1 MKVNEC
7 NVTNFLVTNYMDMFH
22 RKAVLAYTSD
32 GECYGDVTINI
43 PELPLDKGESFLNAK
58 SPNLIKAMVE
68 SGYLEITD
76 EVKVNYETYKVGK
89 FTQKFID
96 EFERVKDENES
107 LKDYLVGCIESD
119 EDLVKLGY
127 HENEKLQYTKKRCF
141 NNEMYRNY
149 RSNGTGSCKNQGKNA
164 GCHNY
169 IQSPYGFL

>member
-7 NVTNFLVTNYMDMFH
+7 NITNFLVTNYMDMFH

-76 EVKVNYETYKVGK
+76 EVKVNYGTYKVGK

-96 EFERVKDENES
+96 EFER
-107 LKDYLVGCIESD
+107 
-119 EDLVKLGY
+119 
-127 HENEKLQYTKKRCF
+127 
-141 NNEMYRNY
+141 
-149 RSNGTGSCKNQGKNA
+149 
-164 GCHNY
+164 
-169 IQSPYGFL
+169 